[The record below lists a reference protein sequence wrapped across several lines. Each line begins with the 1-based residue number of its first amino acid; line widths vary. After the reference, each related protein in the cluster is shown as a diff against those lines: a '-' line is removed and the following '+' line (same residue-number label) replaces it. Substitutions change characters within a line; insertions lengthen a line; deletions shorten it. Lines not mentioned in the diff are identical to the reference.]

1 MDMYGHKH
9 TLILLLCQL
18 ITHTYACA
26 GRKLCY
32 GTIEDIT
39 DGILRYFK
47 YADFN
52 KEDWLIWEYGN

>member
-9 TLILLLCQL
+9 TLIILLCQL
-18 ITHTYACA
+18 ITHSYKCA

-39 DGILRYFK
+39 DGILAYFK
-47 YADFN
+47 GVDLN
-52 KEDWLIWEYGN
+52 KED

>member
-26 GRKLCY
+26 GVKLCY
-32 GTIEDIT
+32 GRIEDIT

-52 KEDWLIWEYGN
+52 KED